1 MTFLPLY
8 PRVSCKFDGKAIFDE
23 SRTVHVTFRA
33 GKLQKFVPNAHFNQ
47 SVACQLEAA
56 FYRIA
61 LDKERNIDAVKHP
74 QRDAIK
80 DEQDPDNSPSSHA
93 DRM

>member
-47 SVACQLEAA
+47 TLTFSVFSFLHEPR
-56 FYRIA
+56 RIK
-61 LDKERNIDAVKHP
+61 LSRKIYMHV
-74 QRDAIK
+74 
-80 DEQDPDNSPSSHA
+80 
-93 DRM
+93 